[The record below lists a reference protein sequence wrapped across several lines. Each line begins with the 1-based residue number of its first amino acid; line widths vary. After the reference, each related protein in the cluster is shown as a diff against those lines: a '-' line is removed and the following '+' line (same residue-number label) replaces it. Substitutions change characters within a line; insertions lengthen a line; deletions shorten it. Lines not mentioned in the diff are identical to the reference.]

1 MIRKAT
7 PADIPAVSLLY
18 EKIHDAEEAGLLTI
32 GWERQT
38 YPTEKTAQAA
48 LEADELYVL
57 EENGAILASA
67 RINTEQ
73 MPAYEFAAWEYDAA
87 PEKVLVM
94 HTLCVLPSEAG
105 RGLGSSF
112 VRFYEELAR
121 KSGRPYLRID
131 TNERNANARR
141 LYKKLGYKEI
151 GVIPC
156 EFCGI
161 AGVNLVCI
169 EKKL

>member
-7 PADIPAVSLLY
+7 RADIPHISRIY
-18 EKIHDAEEAGLLTI
+18 EKIHDAEEAGLMSI
-32 GWERQT
+32 GWERGT
-38 YPTEKTAQAA
+38 YPTEKTAVNA
-48 LEADELYVL
+48 LAADELYVL
-57 EENGAILASA
+57 EEGGEILATA
-67 RINTEQ
+67 RINKEQ
-73 MPAYEFAAWEYDAA
+73 MPAYEFAAWEYEAKD
-87 PEKVLVM
+87 EEVLVM
-94 HTLCVLPSEAG
+94 HTLCVRPDAAG
-105 RGLGSSF
+105 RGLGGEF
-112 VRFYEELAR
+112 VRFYESLAR
-121 KSGRPYLRID
+121 KNGCPYLRID
-131 TNERNANARR
+131 TNERNLKARR

>member
-1 MIRKAT
+1 MIRKAVQ
-7 PADIPAVSLLY
+7 ADIPAVSLLY
-18 EKIHDAEEAGLLTI
+18 EKIHDAEEAGLVTI
-32 GWERQT
+32 GWERHT

-48 LEADELYVL
+48 IEADELYVL
-57 EENGAILASA
+57 EENGAVLAAA
-67 RINTEQ
+67 RINSEQ
-73 MPAYEFAAWEYDAA
+73 MPAYESAAWEYQAK
-87 PEKVLVM
+87 PEEVLVM

-121 KSGRPYLRID
+121 ETGCPYLRID
-131 TNERNANARR
+131 TNERNTNARR

-151 GVIPC
+151 GIIPC

>member
-1 MIRKAT
+1 MIRKAVA
-7 PADIPAVSLLY
+7 ADIPAVSLLY
-18 EKIHDAEEAGLLTI
+18 EKIHDAEEAGLVTI
-32 GWERQT
+32 GWERKT
-38 YPTEKTAQAA
+38 YPTQKTAQAA

-67 RINTEQ
+67 RINAEQ

-87 PEKVLVM
+87 PDKVLVM

-112 VRFYEELAR
+112 VRFYEDMAR

-151 GVIPC
+151 GIIPC

>member
-1 MIRKAT
+1 MIRKAVQ
-7 PADIPAVSLLY
+7 ADIAAVAHIY
-18 EKIHDAEEAGLLTI
+18 EKIHDAEEAGRLTI
-32 GWERQT
+32 GWERKT
-38 YPTEKTAQAA
+38 YPTDQTALAA
-48 LEADELYVL
+48 LAADELYVL
-57 EENGAILASA
+57 EEGGAILATA
-67 RINTEQ
+67 RINQEQ
-73 MPAYEFAAWEYDAA
+73 MPAYEFAAWEYDAR
-87 PEKVLVM
+87 PEEVLVM
-94 HTLCVLPSEAG
+94 HTLCVDPDAAG
-105 RGLGSSF
+105 RGLGSAF

-121 KSGRPYLRID
+121 ETGCPYLRID

-151 GVIPC
+151 GIIPC

>member
-1 MIRKAT
+1 MIRKAV
-7 PADIPAVSLLY
+7 PADIAAVSYLY
-18 EKIHDAEEAGLLTI
+18 EKIHDAEEAGLVTI

-38 YPTEKTAQAA
+38 YPTEKTARAA
-48 LEADELYVL
+48 VEADELYVL
-57 EENGAILASA
+57 EEGGKILAAA
-67 RINTEQ
+67 RINAEQ
-73 MPAYEFAAWEYDAA
+73 MPAYEFAAWEYAA
-87 PEKVLVM
+87 KPDEVLVM

-105 RGLGSSF
+105 RGLGSAF

-121 KSGRPYLRID
+121 GSGRPYLRID

>member
-7 PADIPAVSLLY
+7 RADIAHISRIY
-18 EKIHDAEEAGLLTI
+18 EKIHDAEEAGFATI
-32 GWERQT
+32 GWERAT
-38 YPTEKTAQAA
+38 YPTEKTAINA
-48 LEADELYVL
+48 LVADELYVL
-57 EENGAILASA
+57 EENGEILATA
-67 RINTEQ
+67 RINQEQ
-73 MPAYEFAAWEYDAA
+73 MPAYEFAAWEYDAK
-87 PEKVLVM
+87 PEEVLVM
-94 HTLCVLPSEAG
+94 HTLCVHPDAAG
-105 RGLGSSF
+105 RGLGGRF

-121 KSGRPYLRID
+121 RSDCLYLRID
-131 TNERNANARR
+131 TNERNQNARR

-151 GVIPC
+151 GIIPC

>member
-1 MIRKAT
+1 MIRKARE
-7 PADIPAVSLLY
+7 ADIAAVAQIF
-18 EKIHDAEEAGLLTI
+18 EMIHDEEEAGRLTI

-48 LEADELYVL
+48 LAADELYVL
-57 EENGAILASA
+57 EEGGEILATA
-67 RINTEQ
+67 RINREQ
-73 MPAYEFAAWEYDAA
+73 MPAYEFAAWEHDA
-87 PEKVLVM
+87 PPDQVLVM
-94 HTLCVLPSEAG
+94 HTLCVRPSAAG
-105 RGLGSSF
+105 RGLGSAF
-112 VRFYEELAR
+112 VRFYEELALE
-121 KSGRPYLRID
+121 SGCPYLRID

-151 GVIPC
+151 GIVPC

>member
-1 MIRKAT
+1 MIRKALQT
-7 PADIPAVSLLY
+7 DIPAVSLLY
-18 EKIHDAEEAGLLTI
+18 EKIHDAEEAGLITI
-32 GWERQT
+32 GWDRAI

-57 EENGAILASA
+57 EEDGEILASA
-67 RINTEQ
+67 RINDEQ
-73 MPAYEFAAWEYDAA
+73 MPAYEFAAWEHAA
-87 PEKVLVM
+87 KSDEVLVM
-94 HTLCVLPSEAG
+94 HTLCVLPSAAG
-105 RGLGSSF
+105 RGLGSEF
-112 VRFYEELAR
+112 VRFYEKLALE
-121 KSGRPYLRID
+121 SGRPYLRID

-151 GVIPC
+151 GIIPC

>member
-7 PADIPAVSLLY
+7 LADIPAVSDLY
-18 EKIHDAEEAGLLTI
+18 EKIHDAEEAGHVTI

-38 YPTEKTAQAA
+38 YPTRKTAQAA

-57 EENGAILASA
+57 EENGKILATA
-67 RINTEQ
+67 RINDEQ
-73 MPAYEFAAWEYDAA
+73 MPAYEFAAWEHDAE
-87 PEKVLVM
+87 PDKVLVM

-105 RGLGSSF
+105 RGYGSRF

-121 KSGRPYLRID
+121 ESGRPYLRID

-151 GVIPC
+151 GIIPC